1 MVTSIKPRSMT
12 PSRSAN
18 VTEGLLLRA
27 TAQACSMALSSGRYG
42 GRKIYVAMPPC
53 QLLNF
58 QRALGWM
65 VSQKLEDGLLGC
77 ERWSTVMFLAGNISC
92 LPGCLDMV
100 GWQVDPVGQPV
111 LLVRQPLVVCSVVQ
125 KKCRWAQ
132 LFCCCLTSGRIIPE
146 TLTMIN
152 SITKVEHI
160 GCGILISA

>member
-1 MVTSIKPRSMT
+1 M
-12 PSRSAN
+12 
-18 VTEGLLLRA
+18 
-27 TAQACSMALSSGRYG
+27 
-42 GRKIYVAMPPC
+42 AMPPC

-58 QRALGWM
+58 QRAVGRM

-92 LPGCLDMV
+92 LPGCLDVV

-111 LLVRQPLVVCSVVQ
+111 LLVKSTSCGMQRCPKEMPMGPAVL
-125 KKCRWAQ
+125 
-132 LFCCCLTSGRIIPE
+132 LLPHTSGRIVPE

-160 GCGILISA
+160 DCGILIST

>member
-1 MVTSIKPRSMT
+1 M
-12 PSRSAN
+12 
-18 VTEGLLLRA
+18 
-27 TAQACSMALSSGRYG
+27 
-42 GRKIYVAMPPC
+42 AMPPC

-58 QRALGWM
+58 QRAVGRM

-77 ERWSTVMFLAGNISC
+77 ERWSTVMFLAGIISC

-125 KKCRWAQ
+125 RNAMGPAV
-132 LFCCCLTSGRIIPE
+132 LLLPHTSGRIVPE

-160 GCGILISA
+160 DCGILISA